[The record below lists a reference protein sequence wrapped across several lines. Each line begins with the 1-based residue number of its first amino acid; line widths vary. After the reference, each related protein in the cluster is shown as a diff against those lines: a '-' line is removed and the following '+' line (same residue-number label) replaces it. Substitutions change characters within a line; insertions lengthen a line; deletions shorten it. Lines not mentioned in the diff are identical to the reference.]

1 MRIIV
6 KGSFVLAIVDAALN
20 EEHPLAKTLNDKVYY
35 LRNVVK
41 YSEVDVSLD
50 SDEQLMIN
58 EILET
63 LNVGIQPK

>member
-1 MRIIV
+1 MRIIA

-20 EEHPLAKTLNDKVYY
+20 EEHPLAKILNDKVYY
-35 LRNVVK
+35 LRNIVK
-41 YSEVDVSLD
+41 YSDVDVSLD

-63 LNVGIQPK
+63 TNVSIQPK